1 MRIEVVVDVKTIL
14 GEGPLWDVG
23 LERLFWIDSFGGVVY
38 RATYDGREVRA
49 WDVPAKI
56 GSIAIRNASQ
66 KILTLLGR
74 PVPGDYRPSLVRVS

>member
-38 RATYDGREVRA
+38 RVLAGTSEPRVVLRTSPTAT
-49 WDVPAKI
+49 
-56 GSIAIRNASQ
+56 
-66 KILTLLGR
+66 
-74 PVPGDYRPSLVRVS
+74 